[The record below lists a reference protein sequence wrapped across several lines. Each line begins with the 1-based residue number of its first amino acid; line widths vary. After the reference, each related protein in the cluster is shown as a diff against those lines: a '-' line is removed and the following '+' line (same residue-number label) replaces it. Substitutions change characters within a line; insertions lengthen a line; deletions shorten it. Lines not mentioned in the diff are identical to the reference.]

1 MYPYSNYYDA
11 LNRQPNKLIN
21 DIEKAINGEYSA
33 INCYA
38 KIAKLAR
45 RENERKQILEI
56 RQDEIKHFQQF
67 GQIYT
72 SLTGSQPQP
81 KITEQCPDVYLD
93 GLEFALKD
101 EQKTV
106 DFYLEI
112 ADSATDAY
120 IKETFRRA
128 AADEQNHAVWFLY
141 YFSKAKKT

>member
-1 MYPYSNYYDA
+1 MYPYTNHSDA
-11 LNRQPNKLIN
+11 FNRQSTKLVS

-33 INCYA
+33 INCYTE
-38 KIAKLAR
+38 LANLTSK
-45 RENERKQILEI
+45 ESERKQILEI
-56 RQDEIKHFQQF
+56 RQDEMKHFQHF

-72 SLTGSQPQP
+72 SLTGRQPQP
-81 KITEQCPDVYLD
+81 KIIEACPDVYLA

-112 ADSATDAY
+112 AEDATDAY
-120 IKETFRRA
+120 IKEAFRRA

-141 YFSKAKKT
+141 FFIKNK